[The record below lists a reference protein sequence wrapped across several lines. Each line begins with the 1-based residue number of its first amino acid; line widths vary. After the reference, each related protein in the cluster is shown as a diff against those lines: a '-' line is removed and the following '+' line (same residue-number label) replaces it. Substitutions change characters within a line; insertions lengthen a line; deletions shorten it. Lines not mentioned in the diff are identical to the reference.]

1 MVTFDVMSDS
11 TESCIRRRGF
21 RQKVMDAVQSMWF
34 KDYIFAKK
42 YFYQASKFP
51 ILLLLFLRT
60 LLLCNISLV
69 ECFFF
74 NIISMLSGLIWV
86 QTVCKDYQQ
95 TTKNTAFWLKPWLKL
110 ILFGSSFFHLSTVLA
125 TIKTLA
131 GWALVT
137 FISEFVRKFNKTSYL
152 YIMF

>member
-1 MVTFDVMSDS
+1 MVAFDVMSDS

-42 YFYQASKFP
+42 YFYQVSNFP
-51 ILLLLFLRT
+51 ILLLLFFCT
-60 LLLCNISLV
+60 LVLCHISLV

-74 NIISMLSGLIWV
+74 QYHQCQTVWILIRPDILSGLIWV
-86 QTVCKDYQQ
+86 QTICKDYQQ

-110 ILFGSSFFHLSTVLA
+110 ILFGSSFFHLSTVLT
-125 TIKTLA
+125 TIKT
-131 GWALVT
+131 
-137 FISEFVRKFNKTSYL
+137 
-152 YIMF
+152 

>member
-1 MVTFDVMSDS
+1 MVAFDVMSDS

-42 YFYQASKFP
+42 YFYQVSNFP
-51 ILLLLFLRT
+51 VLLLLFFRT
-60 LLLCNISLV
+60 LVLCHISLV

-74 NIISMLSGLIWV
+74 NIISVSNSLDFDQAGHVVGSDLGPNCLQRLSADN
-86 QTVCKDYQQ
+86 K
-95 TTKNTAFWLKPWLKL
+95 KKTAFWLKPWLKL

-125 TIKTLA
+125 TIKTEP
-131 GWALVT
+131 G
-137 FISEFVRKFNKTSYL
+137 
-152 YIMF
+152 